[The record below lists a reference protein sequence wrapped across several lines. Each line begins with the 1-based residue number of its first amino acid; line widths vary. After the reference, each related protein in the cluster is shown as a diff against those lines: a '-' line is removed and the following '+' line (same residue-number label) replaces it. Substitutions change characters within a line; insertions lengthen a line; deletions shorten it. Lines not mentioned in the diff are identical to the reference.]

1 MDVLIRWPCSC
12 PEQHPRKNCRFCNG
26 KKYLEGWFPVELTR
40 YVTGGKHIVIAR
52 RKKKL
57 PPHDRDVASPP
68 RFQIKYSPPIFG
80 AASTRT
86 SSHGY
91 SLGYLLHA

>member
-1 MDVLIRWPCSC
+1 MNVTLKSIYDIIRAMDVLIRWPCSC

-57 PPHDRDVASPP
+57 PPQDRDVA
-68 RFQIKYSPPIFG
+68 
-80 AASTRT
+80 
-86 SSHGY
+86 
-91 SLGYLLHA
+91 